1 MIEKDID
8 SVTVLDNIA
17 PIIESSNKSVMAN
30 NIKRYLQQFGKTQKE
45 LCETL
50 GFKETTVSSWMSG
63 KSYPR
68 IDRIEK
74 MAKYFGVKKADL
86 IEDHL
91 EDVYMVKLNKKEKD
105 LIQKYRKLD
114 IDIQEDI
121 DDYLNVKLEKYESKI
136 KVNEIT

>member
-1 MIEKDID
+1 MIEKGID

-17 PIIESSNKSVMAN
+17 PIIESGNKSVMAN

-86 IEDHL
+86 IEDHS

-114 IDIQEDI
+114 IDTQEDI
-121 DDYLNVKLEKYESKI
+121 DDYLNMKLEKYESKI
-136 KVNEIT
+136 KVNEIA

>member
-17 PIIESSNKSVMAN
+17 PIIESGNKSVMAN

-86 IEDHL
+86 IEDHS

-114 IDIQEDI
+114 IDTQEDI
-121 DDYLNVKLEKYESKI
+121 DDYLNMKLEKYESKI
-136 KVNEIT
+136 KVNEIA